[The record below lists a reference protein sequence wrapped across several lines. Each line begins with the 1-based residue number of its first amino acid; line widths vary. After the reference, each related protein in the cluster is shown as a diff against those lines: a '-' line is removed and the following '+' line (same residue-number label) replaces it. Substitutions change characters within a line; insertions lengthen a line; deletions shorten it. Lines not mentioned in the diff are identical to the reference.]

1 MADSSAAHIDWRT
14 SSRSENTACVQVAR
28 VVADG
33 DNAVARAG

>member
-14 SSRSENTACVQVAR
+14 SSRSGKEECVQVAR

-33 DNAVARAG
+33 DDAVARAG